1 MRWAWSGILV
11 AALAAACGA
20 PDAPVAPAGHDDA
33 GLGHAGPADGTLAEL
48 PPLALGLSALEGFAW
63 RKRAGQPAF
72 NLARK
77 AEDKNDWR
85 HVAEACGQALAA
97 DPGHL
102 EAAWLLAVALGRQGA
117 PPAEILAPLT
127 VAVAGDFGKW
137 GPASLEQPALAAFL
151 ATPSG
156 AAWQRRIALDA
167 PRYAA
172 ALSGALLVTS
182 GAELYAYEARAPRWY
197 RLTRTYGAVV
207 GALAVPDSPL
217 VYYVTSRAH
226 RLQVGV
232 VDLTRG
238 HSSRPQE
245 LGSAGPFTLA
255 HTRGPVAPG
264 AWIGGGAPHATTWR
278 QLDDDGF
285 LHPLPP
291 RSTRPGGPWL
301 EMAGKSTRVH
311 RLPVADVTADWDD
324 RGLASAIR
332 LGKTSRVV
340 TVPTGQIDGDTV
352 EWSPDGTHLA
362 LVAVLDEHC
371 TPGAAAAA
379 AFVVDAATG
388 TLQEVERATGGLS
401 VAWIGERRL
410 AVAGDRG
417 VSMVDLGG
425 GAPVPLAGATDLLAR
440 KRRPRCTPDEGPVG
454 DEPTEPD
461 ESESEPTSP
470 ASDAAVT
477 PGDAR

>member
-11 AALAAACGA
+11 AALTAACGG
-20 PDAPVAPAGHDDA
+20 PDAPGAPAGHGDA
-33 GLGHAGPADGTLAEL
+33 GLGHASPADAALAEL
-48 PPLALGLSALEGFAW
+48 PPLALGLASLDAYAW

-72 NLARK
+72 KLARK
-77 AEDKNDWR
+77 AEDRNDWA
-85 HVAEACGQALAA
+85 HVAAACRQALAT

-102 EAAWLLAVALGRQGA
+102 EAAWLLAVALGKQGA

-137 GPASLEQPALAAFL
+137 APASLEQPALQAFL
-151 ATPSG
+151 ATSPG
-156 AAWQRRIALDA
+156 AAWQRRIALDT

-172 ALSGALLVTS
+172 ALAGALLVTS
-182 GAELYAYEARAPRWY
+182 GAELYAYDAREPRWY
-197 RLTRTYGAVV
+197 RITRTYGAVV

-226 RLQVGV
+226 RLQVGI
-232 VDLTRG
+232 VDLARG

-255 HTRGPVAPG
+255 HASGSGAPG
-264 AWIGGGAPHATTWR
+264 AWIGGGAPHPMTWR

-285 LHPLPP
+285 LHPLPA
-291 RSTRPGGPWL
+291 RSTRPAGPWL

-332 LGKTSRVV
+332 LAQTSRVV
-340 TVPTGQIDGDTV
+340 TVPTGQIDGDTIV
-352 EWSPDGTHLA
+352 WSPDGTHLA

-371 TPGAAAAA
+371 TPGASAAA

-388 TLQEVERATGGLS
+388 TLQELERATGGLS

-417 VSMVDLGG
+417 VSLVDLGG
-425 GAPVPLAGATDLLAR
+425 GAPVPLPGATDLLAR
-440 KRRPRCTPDEGPVG
+440 KRRPRCTPDDGPVL
-454 DEPTEPD
+454 DEPADLD
-461 ESESEPTSP
+461 EAESEPGSAP
-470 ASDAAVT
+470 RDAGVT
-477 PGDAR
+477 PADAR